1 MKSFLVFLFVCAT
14 LYRGDLKNWEFGK
27 EGPEN
32 FCSERATI
40 ADWQGASENEN
51 SQVNLTKPKTNFSNH
66 FGICNGN
73 VLAMR
78 TEPRSE
84 NLLHVDE
91 ADEDLE
97 KNENSSLISS
107 LLEFTAKGGTL
118 IRLERNT
125 EPFSFFPGDQIFP
138 SCSGGNNRSQTL
150 LEIFHPYA
158 ALLELHL
165 PHATRYG
172 FDPYNGLVNWH
183 RTHHK
188 QKDDEFILW
197 CGRAKSPKLG
207 WSTFE
212 SFLSKTEA
220 TPEELQTILD
230 YYTTNYY
237 DPEIPSGSRRIY
249 ITFAKNAHAHLYR
262 LNQTNASLENAI
274 VLFYPLE
281 DCIAHPLPEW
291 ETYPRS
297 VKCYTEFSKL
307 LRQYL
312 DFSLFQDDMDC
323 SKRYVY

>member
-1 MKSFLVFLFVCAT
+1 MKFFLVFLCVCAT
-14 LYRGDLKNWEFGK
+14 F
-27 EGPEN
+27 
-32 FCSERATI
+32 
-40 ADWQGASENEN
+40 
-51 SQVNLTKPKTNFSNH
+51 
-66 FGICNGN
+66 CNGDIF
-73 VLAMR
+73 AMK
-78 TEPRSE
+78 TEPKSE
-84 NLLHVDE
+84 NLLYADE

-97 KNENSSLISS
+97 KNENSSLNSS
-107 LLEFTAKGGTL
+107 LQEFTARCGTL
-118 IRLERNT
+118 LRLEGNT
-125 EPFSFFPGDQIFP
+125 VPFSFIPGDQIFP

-150 LEIFHPYA
+150 LEVLRINSA
-158 ALLELHL
+158 NQLVLHL

-197 CGRAKSPKLG
+197 CGRKKSPKLG

-212 SFLSKTEA
+212 SFLSNTEA
-220 TPEELQTILD
+220 TPEELQTILN
-230 YYTTNYY
+230 YYTTYY
-237 DPEIPSGSRRIY
+237 YNPEIPFGSRRVY

-262 LNQTNASLENAI
+262 LNQTNASLENVI

-307 LRQYL
+307 LMQYL
-312 DFSLFQDDMDC
+312 DFSML
-323 SKRYVY
+323 

>member
-1 MKSFLVFLFVCAT
+1 METVQK
-14 LYRGDLKNWEFGK
+14 
-27 EGPEN
+27 
-32 FCSERATI
+32 I
-40 ADWQGASENEN
+40 
-51 SQVNLTKPKTNFSNH
+51 
-66 FGICNGN
+66 
-73 VLAMR
+73 
-78 TEPRSE
+78 E
-84 NLLHVDE
+84 NLLYSSE

-97 KNENSSLISS
+97 KKESSSLRAT
-107 LLEFTAKGGTL
+107 LMEFSAKGGTL
-118 IRLERNT
+118 IRLEKDA
-125 EPFSFFPGDQIFP
+125 EPFKLAPGDQVFT

-150 LEIFHPYA
+150 LEVLRPYA
-158 ALLELHL
+158 AQLDLLL

-197 CGRAKSPKLG
+197 AGKQKSPKLG

-212 SFLSKTEA
+212 GFLSKTEA

-230 YYTTNYY
+230 YYTFNYY
-237 DPEIPSGSRRIY
+237 NSEIPSGSRRVY

-262 LNQTNASLENAI
+262 LNRTNTSLDNVV

-297 VKCYTEFSKL
+297 VKCYTEFSKML
-307 LRQYL
+307 MQYL
-312 DFSLFQDDMDC
+312 DFSLLQLVRMD
-323 SKRYVY
+323 